1 MKDLEPDYKNMKT
14 PLPTAGQMLV
24 EGFLEPMGITQ
35 SAFARHIGVDPCVIS
50 SLVVGRRNLTMEM
63 SFKWAAALGTT
74 PQMWMNAQML
84 HDLTKA
90 YAEKRDKRIAGK
102 IKPMPAVLE
111 AAGAK

>member
-1 MKDLEPDYKNMKT
+1 MVKFEPDYKNMKT
-14 PLPTAGQMLV
+14 PLPTAGEMLV

-50 SLVVGRRNLTMEM
+50 SIVVGRRGLTMDM
-63 SFKWAAALGTT
+63 AFKWAAALNTS

-90 YAEKRDKRIAGK
+90 YIEKRDKKIAGK
-102 IKPMPAVLE
+102 IKPME
-111 AAGAK
+111 AIVA

>member
-1 MKDLEPDYKNMKT
+1 MDKIEPDYKNMKT
-14 PLPTAGQMLV
+14 PLPTAGEMLV

-50 SLVVGRRNLTMEM
+50 SIVVGRRGLTMDM
-63 SFKWAAALGTT
+63 AFKWAAALKTS

-90 YAEKRDKRIAGK
+90 YIDKRDKKIAGK
-102 IKPMPAVLE
+102 IKPMEPVE
-111 AAGAK
+111 A

>member
-1 MKDLEPDYKNMKT
+1 MDRLEPDYKNMKT
-14 PLPTAGQMLV
+14 PLPTAGEMLV

-50 SLVVGRRNLTMEM
+50 SIVVGRRGLTMDM
-63 SFKWAAALGTT
+63 AFKWAAALDTT

-90 YAEKRDKRIAGK
+90 YSEKRDKKIAGN
-102 IKPMPAVLE
+102 IKPMEPVLTE
-111 AAGAK
+111 

>member
-1 MKDLEPDYKNMKT
+1 MSKLEPDYKNMKT
-14 PLPTAGQMLV
+14 PLPTAGEMLV

-50 SLVVGRRNLTMEM
+50 SIVVGRRSLTMDM
-63 SFKWAAALGTT
+63 AFKWAAALNTT

-90 YAEKRDKRIAGK
+90 YGEKRDKKIAGK
-102 IKPMPAVLE
+102 IKPMESAL
-111 AAGAK
+111 AK

>member
-1 MKDLEPDYKNMKT
+1 MNKLEPDYKNMKS
-14 PLPTAGQMLV
+14 PLPTAGEMLV

-50 SLVVGRRNLTMEM
+50 SIVVGRRSLTMDM
-63 SFKWAAALGTT
+63 AFKWAAALKTS

-90 YAEKRDKRIAGK
+90 YIGKRDKKIAGK
-102 IKPMPAVLE
+102 IKPMEPIE
-111 AAGAK
+111 A

>member
-1 MKDLEPDYKNMKT
+1 MTKLSPDYKNMKT
-14 PLPTAGQMLV
+14 PLPTAGEMLV

-50 SLVVGRRNLTMEM
+50 SIVVGRRGLTMDM
-63 SFKWAAALGTT
+63 AFKWAAALNTT

-90 YAEKRDKRIAGK
+90 YNEKRDERIAGK
-102 IKPMPAVLE
+102 IKPMEPAL
-111 AAGAK
+111 G

>member
-1 MKDLEPDYKNMKT
+1 MDKFEPDYKNMKT
-14 PLPTAGQMLV
+14 PLPTAGEMLV

-50 SLVVGRRNLTMEM
+50 SIVVGRRGLTMDM
-63 SFKWAAALGTT
+63 AFKWAAALKTS

-90 YAEKRDKRIAGK
+90 YIDKRDKKIAGK
-102 IKPMPAVLE
+102 IKPMEPVE
-111 AAGAK
+111 A

>member
-1 MKDLEPDYKNMKT
+1 MKKLEPDYKNMKT
-14 PLPTAGQMLV
+14 PLPTAGEMLV

-50 SLVVGRRNLTMEM
+50 SIVVGRRGLTMDM
-63 SFKWAAALGTT
+63 AFKWAAALNTT

-90 YAEKRDKRIAGK
+90 YIEKRDKKIAGK
-102 IKPMPAVLE
+102 IKPMEPALTE
-111 AAGAK
+111 

>member
-1 MKDLEPDYKNMKT
+1 MNKLEPDYKNMKT
-14 PLPTAGQMLV
+14 PLPTAGAMLV

-50 SLVVGRRNLTMEM
+50 SIVVGRRSLTMDM
-63 SFKWAAALGTT
+63 AFKWAAALQTS

-90 YAEKRDKRIAGK
+90 YIGKRDKKIAGK
-102 IKPMPAVLE
+102 IKPMEPV
-111 AAGAK
+111 GA